1 MRTMLRKLW
10 RDEAGFIISSEL
22 ILVATILVIGMIVG
36 LASVRDS
43 VVGELADVAEAIG
56 AINQSYS
63 FHGLIGHGNIV
74 TAGSTFIDA
83 PDFCEHTDGV
93 FLKCI
98 VINPPVPCE
107 TGTGGT

>member
-1 MRTMLRKLW
+1 MRTMLQKLW

-43 VVGELADVAEAIG
+43 VVAELADVAEAIG
-56 AINQSYS
+56 AINQTYS
-63 FHGLIGHGNIV
+63 FHGLQGHGNIV
-74 TAGSTFIDA
+74 TVGSAFQDA

-98 VINPPVPCE
+98 QPIPPVPCE
-107 TGTGGT
+107 GAL